1 MDPSRYETTTI
12 MSESFVK
19 VMRWAARLFQRIA
32 RQLGIPRTRR
42 GQLALVEIELVRGH
56 CTELW
61 WLKGFE
67 FGPYLL
73 QGGCG
78 TFSCNWTRTPAACT
92 RQGQMGLEGTSIPLE
107 SQRLKGLTN
116 RVCELR

>member
-12 MSESFVK
+12 VSVSFVK

-32 RQLGIPRTRR
+32 RQLGISRTRR

-61 WLKGFE
+61 LLKGFE
-67 FGPYLL
+67 FGPHLL
-73 QGGCG
+73 QGGRG
-78 TFSCNWTRTPAACT
+78 TFSCNWTRTPATCT
-92 RQGQMGLEGTSIPLE
+92 RQRQMGFERTSILLE
-107 SQRLKGLTN
+107 SQRLKGLAN
-116 RVCELR
+116 RACEFG